1 MRNFVSS
8 LRNRFNLRCQ
18 NLIIWLG
25 VEIAS
30 YRFKF
35 SVSSQCSSHSSYRQC
50 ILIYDFLSSHD
61 LEAVKILKIYF
72 WFMIDTSKVKFL
84 EVMLWMNKRFLR

>member
-25 VEIAS
+25 VEIPS

-35 SVSSQCSSHSSYRQC
+35 SIADNVV
-50 ILIYDFLSSHD
+50 LIPVIDNVFS
-61 LEAVKILKIYF
+61 
-72 WFMIDTSKVKFL
+72 FMIF
-84 EVMLWMNKRFLR
+84 